1 LFERNIALAQTRF
14 PDYQSGRDRAGRT
27 GQLGG
32 QKRNWLSL
40 NAVYLR

>member
-14 PDYQSGRDRAGRT
+14 RIIRADVIALIA